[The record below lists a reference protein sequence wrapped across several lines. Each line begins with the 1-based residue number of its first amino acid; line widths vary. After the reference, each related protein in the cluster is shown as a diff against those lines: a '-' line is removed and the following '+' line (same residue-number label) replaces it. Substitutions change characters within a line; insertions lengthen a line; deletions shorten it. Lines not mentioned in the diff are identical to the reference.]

1 MLSDDKFAKIV
12 DLQEVLRQIDEILED
27 ADKRHEFLDPI
38 TWFFKD
44 DYRNGVRMSDAT
56 LQELFFKL
64 DPLASENL
72 IINDGEDAG
81 NPDDEA
87 MEELRQRGY
96 NVTPGERDGFG
107 WITGIIHAKHFKHV
121 FG

>member
-1 MLSDDKFAKIV
+1 MLTDDKYAKI
-12 DLQEVLRQIDEILED
+12 DELCEVLRQIDEVFED
-27 ADKRHEFLDPI
+27 TTKRHEYLDMI

-44 DYRNGVRMSDAT
+44 EFRNGVRMSDAA

-81 NPDDEA
+81 NPDYEA
-87 MEELRQRGY
+87 MEELKGRGY
-96 NVTPGERDGFG
+96 LVTPGERDGFG
-107 WITGIIHAKHFKHV
+107 WVTGIINARHFKHV